1 MVSSS
6 SNSNIGNSNS
16 IGMDS
21 ESSLKHSNNSVG
33 NDFSWKLSSIIATAR
48 RYRGLKDCALELF
61 FYEDNVYNSSSGGG
75 ASSTSSS
82 SILGEDVNDE
92 NSTSIL
98 VAFESKMDRELVME
112 LLPKVRF
119 INDCQRVA
127 PSARVQNPSS
137 STLSALTNSNDND
150 KGKDNYNME
159 EKKEMNSNVNQ

>member
-1 MVSSS
+1 
-6 SNSNIGNSNS
+6 
-16 IGMDS
+16 MDS
-21 ESSLKHSNNSVG
+21 ERSLKHSNNSVG
-33 NDFSWKLSSIIATAR
+33 NVFSWKLSSIIATAR

-82 SILGEDVNDE
+82 SILGEDVNDG

-127 PSARVQNPSS
+127 QSARVKNPS
-137 STLSALTNSNDND
+137 SALTNSNDND

-159 EKKEMNSNVNQ
+159 EKKEMNSNVNQRKGCTLHG